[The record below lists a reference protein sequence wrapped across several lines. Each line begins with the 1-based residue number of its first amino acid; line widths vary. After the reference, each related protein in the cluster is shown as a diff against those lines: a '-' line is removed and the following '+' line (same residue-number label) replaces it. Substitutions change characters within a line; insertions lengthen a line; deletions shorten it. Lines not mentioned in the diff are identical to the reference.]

1 MRDWEACYQNGETPW
16 DKGFAAPPL
25 IELTGRL
32 GPGLWGGGTVLVPG
46 CGLGHDVRWLAGQGL
61 TVTGLDISTTA
72 VDKARSLPPVG
83 LETYETGDFL
93 AADWPAGKRFAAIW
107 EHTCFCAIHPAL
119 RDDYAR
125 SAAAVL
131 PEGAH
136 LAGVFYLKPFDPGE
150 DDTGPPFMSTVEEL
164 DRRFAPWFERLHGW
178 VPENAYPGREGRE
191 WIAVYRRL
199 PAQQVAGET
208 GSR

>member
-25 IELTGRL
+25 IDLTARL

-83 LETYETGDFL
+83 RETYETGDFL
-93 AADWPAGKRFAAIW
+93 SADWPGNDSPPFGS
-107 EHTCFCAIHPAL
+107 TPV
-119 RDDYAR
+119 
-125 SAAAVL
+125 SA
-131 PEGAH
+131 PSTR
-136 LAGVFYLKPFDPGE
+136 PFG
-150 DDTGPPFMSTVEEL
+150 TITRGPPP
-164 DRRFAPWFERLHGW
+164 RCCRKERIS
-178 VPENAYPGREGRE
+178 PGCS
-191 WIAVYRRL
+191 I
-199 PAQQVAGET
+199 
-208 GSR
+208 